1 MMKIGEISNNVG
13 LPTKTVR
20 YYADVG
26 LVKPMGRNASGYRT
40 YDDKALRKLIFV
52 RRSRA
57 MGFSI
62 EECRK
67 LLGLYE
73 DQSRA
78 SSEVRE
84 IAKHHLIEI
93 EVKLDE
99 LKKLQKELSMLVKT
113 CSGDNRPDCPILDAL
128 ERG

>member
-1 MMKIGEISNNVG
+1 MNIGTIAKRAD
-13 LPTKTVR
+13 LPVKTVR

-26 LVKPMGRNASGYRT
+26 LVKPTGRTDAGYRT
-40 YDDKALRKLIFV
+40 YDDKTLRKLIFV

-67 LLGLYE
+67 LLGLFE

-78 SSEVRE
+78 SSEVRS
-84 IAKHHLIEI
+84 IAKQHLVEI
-93 EVKLDE
+93 DAKLDE
-99 LKKLQKELSMLVKT
+99 LKKLQKELSMLVNS
-113 CSGDNRPDCPILDAL
+113 CNGDDRPDCPILDAL
-128 ERG
+128 GRG

>member
-1 MMKIGEISNNVG
+1 MNIGEISKKAE

-26 LVKPMGRNASGYRT
+26 LVKPTGRSASGYRV

-67 LLGLYE
+67 LLDLYE
-73 DQSRA
+73 DQTRA
-78 SSEVRE
+78 SSDVRK
-84 IAKHHLIEI
+84 IAKHHLVEI
-93 EVKLDE
+93 EAKLTE
-99 LKKLQKELSMLVKT
+99 LKKLQEELSMLVNT
-113 CSGDNRPDCPILDAL
+113 CSGDTRPDCPILDAL

>member
-1 MMKIGEISNNVG
+1 MNIGEIAKRSG

-26 LVKPMGRNASGYRT
+26 LVKPNGRTDAGYRT
-40 YDDKALRKLIFV
+40 YDDKSLRKLIFV

-62 EECRK
+62 DECRK
-67 LLGLYE
+67 LLGLFE

-84 IAKHHLIEI
+84 IAKRHLVDVE
-93 EVKLDE
+93 EKLSE
-99 LKKLQKELSMLVKT
+99 
-113 CSGDNRPDCPILDAL
+113 
-128 ERG
+128 

>member
-1 MMKIGEISNNVG
+1 MNIGSIAKRSG

-20 YYADVG
+20 YYADVE
-26 LVKPMGRNASGYRT
+26 LVKPIGRTNAGYRT

-67 LLGLYE
+67 LLGLFE

-78 SSEVRE
+78 SSEVRD
-84 IAKHHLIEI
+84 IAKRHLLEI
-93 EVKLDE
+93 DAKLNE
-99 LKKLQKELSMLVKT
+99 LKKLQQELSLLVNSCK
-113 CSGDNRPDCPILDAL
+113 GDNRPDCPILDAL

>member
-1 MMKIGEISNNVG
+1 MNIGEIAKLSE

-26 LVKPMGRNASGYRT
+26 LVKAVGRSASGYRT
-40 YDDKALRKLIFV
+40 YDEKTLRKLIFV

-78 SSEVRE
+78 SVEVRT
-84 IAKHHLIEI
+84 IAKQHLVEI
-93 EVKLDE
+93 DKKLED
-99 LKKLQKELSMLVKT
+99 LKKLQKELSLLVST
-113 CSGDNRPDCPILDAL
+113 CKGDNRPDCPILDAL
-128 ERG
+128 GRG

>member
-1 MMKIGEISNNVG
+1 MNIGEIAKRAN

-26 LVKPMGRNASGYRT
+26 LVKPIGRSGAGYRT

-73 DQSRA
+73 DQGRA
-78 SSEVRE
+78 SAEVRE
-84 IAKHHLIEI
+84 IAQHHLT
-93 EVKLDE
+93 EVDEKLKE
-99 LKKLQKELSMLVKT
+99 LKKLQKELSMLVKS
-113 CSGDNRPDCPILDAL
+113 CRGDSRPDCPIIDAL

>member
-1 MMKIGEISNNVG
+1 MNIGEISKKSE
-13 LPTKTVR
+13 LPVKTVR
-20 YYADVG
+20 YYAGIG
-26 LVKPMGRNASGYRT
+26 LVKSSGRTDAGYRT
-40 YDDKALRKLIFV
+40 YDSKALCKLIFV

-57 MGFSI
+57 MGFSV

-78 SSEVRE
+78 SSEVRA
-84 IAKHHLIEI
+84 IAKQHLAQIDA
-93 EVKLDE
+93 KLDD
-99 LKKLQKELSMLVKT
+99 LVKLQKELSLLVNS

>member
-1 MMKIGEISNNVG
+1 MNIGEISKRSD
-13 LPTKTVR
+13 LPVKTVR

-26 LVKPMGRNASGYRT
+26 LVKPVGRTDAGYRT

-57 MGFSI
+57 MGFSV
-62 EECRK
+62 EKCRR

-73 DQSRA
+73 DQSRTSA
-78 SSEVRE
+78 EVRS
-84 IAKHHLIEI
+84 IAKQHLQEI
-93 EVKLDE
+93 DAKLDE
-99 LKKLQKELSMLVKT
+99 LKKLQKELSMLVSN
-113 CSGDNRPDCPILDAL
+113 CHGDDRPDCPILDAL

>member
-1 MMKIGEISNNVG
+1 MNIGEISKRSE

-26 LVKPMGRNASGYRT
+26 LVKPTGRTSSGYRT

-62 EECRK
+62 ENCRK
-67 LLGLYE
+67 LLDLFE
-73 DQSRA
+73 DQTRA
-78 SSEVRE
+78 SSEVRD
-84 IAKHHLIEI
+84 IAKQHLVEI
-93 EVKLDE
+93 NDKLAE
-99 LKKLQKELSMLVKT
+99 LKTLQKELSMLVNS
-113 CSGDNRPDCPILDAL
+113 CNGDGRPDCPILDAL
-128 ERG
+128 NRG

>member
-1 MMKIGEISNNVG
+1 MNIGEIAKRSDLSV
-13 LPTKTVR
+13 KTVR
-20 YYADVG
+20 YYADIE
-26 LVKPMGRNASGYRT
+26 LVKSSGRTDAGYRT

-57 MGFSI
+57 MGFSVD
-62 EECRK
+62 ECRK

-78 SSEVRE
+78 SSEVRS
-84 IAKHHLIEI
+84 IAKLHLLEI
-93 EVKLDE
+93 DAKLDE
-99 LKKLQKELSMLVKT
+99 LKKLQKELSMLVSS
-113 CSGDNRPDCPILDAL
+113 CHGDDRPDCPILDAL

>member
-1 MMKIGEISNNVG
+1 MNIGLISKRAD
-13 LPTKTVR
+13 LPVKTVR

-26 LVKPMGRNASGYRT
+26 LVKPTGRTDAGYRT
-40 YDDKALRKLIFV
+40 YDDKTLRKLIFV

-67 LLGLYE
+67 LLGLFE

-78 SSEVRE
+78 SSEVRK
-84 IAKHHLIEI
+84 IAKQHLVEI
-93 EVKLDE
+93 DTKLDE
-99 LKKLQKELSMLVKT
+99 LKKLQKELSLLVSS
-113 CSGDNRPDCPILDAL
+113 CNGDDRPDCPILDAL
-128 ERG
+128 GRG

>member
-1 MMKIGEISNNVG
+1 MNIGEISKRAE

-26 LVKPMGRNASGYRT
+26 LVKPTGRTVSGYRT

-62 EECRK
+62 DDCRK
-67 LLGLYE
+67 LLDLFE
-73 DQSRA
+73 NQTRA

-84 IAKHHLIEI
+84 IAKQRLT
-93 EVKLDE
+93 EVNDKLAE
-99 LKKLQKELSMLVKT
+99 LQTLKKELSMLVHS
-113 CSGDNRPDCPILDAL
+113 CNGDDRPDCPILEAL
-128 ERG
+128 DRG

>member
-1 MMKIGEISNNVG
+1 MNIGEIAKRSD
-13 LPTKTVR
+13 LPVKTVR
-20 YYADVG
+20 YYADIE
-26 LVKPMGRNASGYRT
+26 LVKSSGRTDAGYRT
-40 YDDKALRKLIFV
+40 YDGKALRKLIFV

-57 MGFSI
+57 MGFSV

-78 SSEVRE
+78 SSEVRS
-84 IAKHHLIEI
+84 IAKQHLLEI
-93 EVKLDE
+93 DTKLDE
-99 LKKLQKELSMLVKT
+99 LKKLQKELSMLVSS
-113 CSGDNRPDCPILDAL
+113 CHGDDRPDCPILDAL

>member
-1 MMKIGEISNNVG
+1 MNIGMIAKKAD
-13 LPTKTVR
+13 LPVKTVR

-26 LVKPMGRNASGYRT
+26 LVKPTGRTDAGYRT
-40 YDDKALRKLIFV
+40 YDGKTLRKLIFV

-67 LLGLYE
+67 LLGLFE

-78 SSEVRE
+78 SAEVRK
-84 IAKHHLIEI
+84 IAKQHLVEI
-93 EVKLDE
+93 DTKLDE
-99 LKKLQKELSMLVKT
+99 LKKLQKELSLLVGS
-113 CSGDNRPDCPILDAL
+113 CNGDDRPDCPILDAL
-128 ERG
+128 GRG

>member
-1 MMKIGEISNNVG
+1 MNIGSIAKRSG

-20 YYADVG
+20 YYADVE
-26 LVKPMGRNASGYRT
+26 LVKPTGRTDAGYRT

-67 LLGLYE
+67 LLGLFE

-78 SSEVRE
+78 SSEVRD
-84 IAKHHLIEI
+84 IAKRHLLEI
-93 EVKLDE
+93 DAKLNE
-99 LKKLQKELSMLVKT
+99 LKKLQQELSLLVNSCK
-113 CSGDNRPDCPILDAL
+113 GDNRPDCPILDAL

>member
-1 MMKIGEISNNVG
+1 MNIGEISKRAD
-13 LPTKTVR
+13 LPVKTVR

-26 LVKPMGRNASGYRT
+26 LVKPIGRTDAGYRT

-62 EECRK
+62 EECRR
-67 LLGLYE
+67 LLGLFE

-78 SSEVRE
+78 SSEVRS
-84 IAKHHLIEI
+84 IAKQHLQEI
-93 EVKLDE
+93 DAKLDE
-99 LKKLQKELSMLVKT
+99 LKKLQKELSMLVSS
-113 CSGDNRPDCPILDAL
+113 CHGDDRPDCPILDAL

>member
-1 MMKIGEISNNVG
+1 MNIGEVAKRSG

-20 YYADVG
+20 YYADVE
-26 LVKPMGRNASGYRT
+26 LVKPNGRTDAGYRT
-40 YDDKALRKLIFV
+40 YDDKALRKLTFV

-67 LLGLYE
+67 LLGLFE

-84 IAKHHLIEI
+84 IAKRHLVDVE
-93 EVKLDE
+93 EKLNE
-99 LKKLQKELSMLVKT
+99 LKKLQEELSLLVNSCK
-113 CSGDNRPDCPILDAL
+113 GDNRPDCPILDAL

>member
-1 MMKIGEISNNVG
+1 MNIGEISKKAD

-26 LVKPMGRNASGYRT
+26 LVKPTGRTDAGYRT
-40 YDDKALRKLIFV
+40 YDEKALRKLIFV

-57 MGFSI
+57 MGFSV

-73 DQSRA
+73 DQGRA

-84 IAKHHLIEI
+84 IAKQHLVEI
-93 EVKLDE
+93 NEKLSE
-99 LKKLQKELSMLVKT
+99 LKKLQKELSMLVHSCK
-113 CSGDNRPDCPILDAL
+113 GDNRPDCPIIDAL
-128 ERG
+128 GRG

>member
-1 MMKIGEISNNVG
+1 MNIGEISKRAE

-26 LVKPMGRNASGYRT
+26 LVKPTGRTDAGYRT
-40 YDDKALRKLIFV
+40 YDGKTLRKLIFV
-52 RRSRA
+52 RRARA

-78 SSEVRE
+78 SSEVRA
-84 IAKHHLIEI
+84 IAQQHLS
-93 EVKLDE
+93 EVDAKLIE
-99 LKKLQKELSMLVKT
+99 LKKLQKELSMLVRS
-113 CSGDNRPDCPILDAL
+113 CNGDNRPDCPILDAL

>member
-1 MMKIGEISNNVG
+1 MNIGEISKQSE
-13 LPTKTVR
+13 LPVKTVR
-20 YYADVG
+20 YYADIG
-26 LVKPMGRNASGYRT
+26 LVKPSGRTDAGYRT
-40 YDDKALRKLIFV
+40 YDSKALRKLIFV

-57 MGFSI
+57 MGFSV

-78 SSEVRE
+78 SSEVRT
-84 IAKHHLIEI
+84 IAKQHLTQIDA
-93 EVKLDE
+93 KLDE
-99 LKKLQKELSMLVKT
+99 LRKLQKELSLLVNS